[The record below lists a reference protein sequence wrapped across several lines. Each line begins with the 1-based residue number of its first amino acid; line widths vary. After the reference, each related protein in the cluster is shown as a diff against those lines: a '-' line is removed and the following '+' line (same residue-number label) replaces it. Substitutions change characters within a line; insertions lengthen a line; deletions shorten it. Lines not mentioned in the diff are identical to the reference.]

1 MLNDQL
7 QYFSCPQPSFDSNK
21 LDLTSEA
28 ILRSS
33 EAVSENIIN
42 DSNLLLLLPWCP
54 NWAKISLNGPRT
66 SLTSEA
72 DMEAVEVEFRK

>member
-1 MLNDQL
+1 MMNDQL
-7 QYFSCPQPSFDSNK
+7 QDFQWPQPSFDSK
-21 LDLTSEA
+21 ILDLTSEA

-33 EAVSENIIN
+33 EAASENVIEWL
-42 DSNLLLLLPWCP
+42 NLLLLSPWYP
-54 NWAKISLNGPRT
+54 KSAKISLNGPKT

>member
-1 MLNDQL
+1 MNDQL
-7 QYFSCPQPSFDSNK
+7 QDFQWPELSFDRK
-21 LDLTSEA
+21 ILDLTSDA

-33 EAVSENIIN
+33 EAVSENVLKCI
-42 DSNLLLLLPWCP
+42 NLLLLLPWYP
-54 NWAKISLNGPRT
+54 KLAEISLNGPKT